1 MLYSLDAE
9 LASFILLIQY
19 KNQGSKNL
27 KDPPTAAL
35 TEGFRQF
42 YLLNRLQQTQY
53 FLCYQNQL

>member
-42 YLLNRLQQTQY
+42 YLLNRLQQTQ
-53 FLCYQNQL
+53 